1 MVDGIVLGLATLF
14 GATADL
20 PSTDSVN
27 REVSYFKA
35 VYVSTESNVVNV
47 NRILK
52 NNPSPF
58 LTSASSR
65 RCSIYINNNDDA
77 RELWTYLLKHPS
89 APKEAFTAF
98 AVGHEMAHCIAAKPG
113 QRLKIRGA
121 LEKEMGVR
129 FTDNHHFEES
139 FGDLLGLAYVKER
152 YPEHEPAV
160 REQVYKLRVEL
171 AARDPK
177 HDSSPFLKT
186 HWIERAAQLIR
197 PNEIKLAEK
206 KSAPEGAL

>member
-1 MVDGIVLGLATLF
+1 MVDGIVLGLATIF

-27 REVSYFKA
+27 QEVRNFKA

-65 RCSIYINNNDDA
+65 RCSIYINNNDEA
-77 RELWTYLLKHPS
+77 RDLWTYLLKHPS

-113 QRLKIRGA
+113 QRFKIRNS
-121 LEKEMGVR
+121 LEREMGIR

-152 YPEHEPAV
+152 YPQYQAAV
-160 REQVYKLRVEL
+160 REQVYKLRLEL
-171 AARDPK
+171 AERDPK

-186 HWIERAAQLIR
+186 HWIERAAELIR
-197 PNEIKLAEK
+197 PDTINLAEQK
-206 KSAPEGAL
+206 GAPEGAL